1 MTIQRSV
8 TALVFSGLLLS
19 GCATHVA
26 GARPASPISVFVTA
40 APGVDAGAA
49 ARMRAIVEQSI
60 RRTVR
65 DGQPLLVSIALTP
78 KTVRGGLAVSATRR
92 APTFLQVTEADYALT
107 DSDGFVLDAGSIAI
121 PAAEVGYSS
130 LDPMHIA
137 ADTIATRIAS
147 LHH

>member
-1 MTIQRSV
+1 MTIQRAV
-8 TALVFSGLLLS
+8 TSLVFFGFLLG
-19 GCATHVA
+19 GCAAHVA

-40 APGVDAGAA
+40 APGVDGGAA

-60 RRTVR
+60 RRNVR

-78 KTVRGGLAVSATRR
+78 RTLRHESTTGKRGT
-92 APTFLQVTEADYALT
+92 TFQQIIEADYALT
-107 DSDGFVLDAGSIAI
+107 DTDKFVLDARSIAI
-121 PAAEVGYSS
+121 PAAEVAYSR